1 MNLKRTTVGVALI
14 AGIAIG
20 TPSCKSQAARDAEAK
35 VKIEAILPAGVTA
48 DVNNG
53 VATLQ
58 GSFPDD
64 AAKAATE
71 ESVKAIDGV
80 KSISDDATVTP
91 PPAPVQITPDQQLTT
106 DVMSEV
112 SNYPGVSASV
122 TNGVVTLTGTIKR
135 SDLPQLLQAING
147 LHPQKVE
154 NNLTI
159 N

>member
-1 MNLKRTTVGVALI
+1 M
-14 AGIAIG
+14 
-20 TPSCKSQAARDAEAK
+20 
-35 VKIEAILPAGVTA
+35 
-48 DVNNG
+48 
-53 VATLQ
+53 
-58 GSFPDD
+58 
-64 AAKAATE
+64 
-71 ESVKAIDGV
+71 AIDGV